1 MGHLMQVEEMDLVN
15 VQVHEQREVVSM
27 RTSWARKSFGTRGL
41 YPDANSSSNR
51 HRWNYQLGS

>member
-1 MGHLMQVEEMDLVN
+1 MQVEEMDLVN